1 MSVCEQ
7 QLLLLFAGILIED
20 LQRFTPCVLLR
31 GGYFAQIQH
40 RSLNRRAVGN
50 SAVLDDAEVFVPLA
64 VLFAFIAS
72 HKHADSLASEK
83 LARNRIGLHHA
94 GFETIWGIIEA
105 LTGKNILEIAIWPP
119 NCESWVSPS
128 SPVGSSFW
136 FFSRKYTR
144 YESTGSDLGDIIRVN
159 AL

>member
-1 MSVCEQ
+1 M
-7 QLLLLFAGILIED
+7 FAGILIED
-20 LQRFTPCVLLR
+20 LQRFTPSVLLR

-40 RSLNRRAVGN
+40 RSLNRHPVGN

-83 LARNRIGLHHA
+83 LARNRVGLHYA

-105 LTGKNILEIAIWPP
+105 LCGKNIFEIAIWPP
-119 NCESWVSPS
+119 NCGSWVNPEKRGAA
-128 SPVGSSFW
+128 V
-136 FFSRKYTR
+136 RI
-144 YESTGSDLGDIIRVN
+144 EAV
-159 AL
+159 